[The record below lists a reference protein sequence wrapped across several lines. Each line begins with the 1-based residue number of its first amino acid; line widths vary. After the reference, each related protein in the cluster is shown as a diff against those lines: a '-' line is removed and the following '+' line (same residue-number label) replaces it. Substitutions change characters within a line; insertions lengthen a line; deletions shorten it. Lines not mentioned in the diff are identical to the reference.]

1 MESGVSVRLST
12 VRLSTVC
19 CLSIWV
25 NVSFESELSA
35 DELRAMTVKQ
45 IKALVVKITQEM
57 KANEE
62 AMARC
67 ER

>member
-1 MESGVSVRLST
+1 MSVFL
-12 VRLSTVC
+12 L
-19 CLSIWV
+19 
-25 NVSFESELSA
+25 SFESELSA